1 MSPRVFSE
9 IKRFMLY
16 PVHSAFVFV
25 VQHVSPQL
33 PASSTTLAGLPA
45 CHGELSSLWNRT
57 WK

>member
-45 CHGELSSLWNRT
+45 CLPW
-57 WK
+57 